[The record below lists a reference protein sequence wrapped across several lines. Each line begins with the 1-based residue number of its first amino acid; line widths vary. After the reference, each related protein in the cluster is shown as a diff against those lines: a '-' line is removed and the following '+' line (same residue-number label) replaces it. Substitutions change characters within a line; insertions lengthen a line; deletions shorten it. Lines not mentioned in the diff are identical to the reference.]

1 MVFEDLQTQFPAREQ
16 SNDWQQEAAR
26 EAYVQ
31 VAASTCSGSAE
42 LPVITIL
49 PAGTAKGVGS
59 SEAVVKGPGFNLPT
73 RGCRIIKMPAQ
84 E

>member
-1 MVFEDLQTQFPAREQ
+1 MAFEDFQTQFPAREQ

-49 PAGTAKGVGS
+49 PA
-59 SEAVVKGPGFNLPT
+59 
-73 RGCRIIKMPAQ
+73 
-84 E
+84 

>member
-1 MVFEDLQTQFPAREQ
+1 MVFEEFQTQFPAREQ
-16 SNDWQQEAAR
+16 SNDWQQTAAR

-31 VAASTCSGSAE
+31 VAANTCSGSGD
-42 LPVITIL
+42 LPVIKIV